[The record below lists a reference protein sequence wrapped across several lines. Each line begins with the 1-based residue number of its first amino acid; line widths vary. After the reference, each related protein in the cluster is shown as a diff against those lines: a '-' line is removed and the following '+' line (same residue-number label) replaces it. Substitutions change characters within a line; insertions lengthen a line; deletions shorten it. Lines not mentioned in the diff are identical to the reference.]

1 MAALCVL
8 QPSGYGCS
16 VTSYAQ
22 QRFDHVLVESS
33 GISEP
38 LPVAETFTFRDRAT
52 GVALDDVA
60 SLANLVTVVDA
71 ASVFEQLSTMETLVD
86 RGWEAAKGDERTVSH
101 LLCDQ
106 LEFADLLLL
115 NKRDLVTEERSA
127 RSRHSCA
134 RPTRRPRACRHGALQ
149 HEEGRGAPAVA
160 GRGARARDGVDT
172 GPILEFHAGTEE
184 FQDLVAHY

>member
-1 MAALCVL
+1 MAASPQRAELPARMAALCVL

-86 RGWEAAKGDERTVSH
+86 RGWEAAKGD
-101 LLCDQ
+101 
-106 LEFADLLLL
+106 
-115 NKRDLVTEERSA
+115 
-127 RSRHSCA
+127 
-134 RPTRRPRACRHGALQ
+134 
-149 HEEGRGAPAVA
+149 
-160 GRGARARDGVDT
+160 
-172 GPILEFHAGTEE
+172 
-184 FQDLVAHY
+184 

>member
-1 MAALCVL
+1 M
-8 QPSGYGCS
+8 
-16 VTSYAQ
+16 
-22 QRFDHVLVESS
+22 LVESS

-101 LLCDQ
+101 LL
-106 LEFADLLLL
+106 EFADLLLL
-115 NKRDLVTEERSA
+115 NKRDLVTEEQLGAVEAFLRKANPAQGLCLAGDAAQPAGARSA
-127 RSRHSCA
+127 RGH
-134 RPTRRPRACRHGALQ
+134 
-149 HEEGRGAPAVA
+149 AV
-160 GRGARARDGVDT
+160 
-172 GPILEFHAGTEE
+172 
-184 FQDLVAHY
+184 

>member
-52 GVALDDVA
+52 ALDDVA

-115 NKRDLVTEERSA
+115 NKRDLVTEEQLGAVEAFLRKANPTGEVVRTERSVLLGTA
-127 RSRHSCA
+127 RFSMKKAEEHPQWLVEAREHETAWTRVRSCA
-134 RPTRRPRACRHGALQ
+134 
-149 HEEGRGAPAVA
+149 
-160 GRGARARDGVDT
+160 
-172 GPILEFHAGTEE
+172 
-184 FQDLVAHY
+184 

>member
-1 MAALCVL
+1 MCL

-86 RGWEAAKGDERTVSH
+86 RGWEAAKGD
-101 LLCDQ
+101 
-106 LEFADLLLL
+106 
-115 NKRDLVTEERSA
+115 
-127 RSRHSCA
+127 
-134 RPTRRPRACRHGALQ
+134 
-149 HEEGRGAPAVA
+149 
-160 GRGARARDGVDT
+160 
-172 GPILEFHAGTEE
+172 
-184 FQDLVAHY
+184 